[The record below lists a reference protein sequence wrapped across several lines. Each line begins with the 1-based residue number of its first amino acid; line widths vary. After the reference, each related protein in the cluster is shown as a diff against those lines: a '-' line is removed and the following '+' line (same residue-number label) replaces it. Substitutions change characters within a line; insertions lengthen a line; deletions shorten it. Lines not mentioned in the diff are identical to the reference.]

1 MERDIHRSDT
11 GVNTVEGNV
20 AGARAGRLT
29 KQRDEEKAAYEK
41 RKKQIQEDAHRAA
54 SNIDSR
60 FNASSLAFSTRVV
73 GLMSKEEYVSRS
85 AELVSASR
93 DEATLGALEAPTGA
107 EAAQRKKAKK
117 DKAAKKRALAALSFQ
132 AGDNDELSASCAA
145 ATADA
150 PTTAFS
156 PSSAPYLHDTEFAAR
171 VAKKRLKNPNVST
184 RFLPDK
190 EREAAAAALRAKL
203 EEQWHAEQDR
213 LKAEKLEVTYSYWDG
228 SGHRRTMTCAK
239 GTSVGKFLEQVCCE
253 LV

>member
-60 FNASSLAFSTRVV
+60 FNASSLAFSTSVV

-85 AELVSASR
+85 AGLVSASR

-107 EAAQRKKAKK
+107 E
-117 DKAAKKRALAALSFQ
+117 RAPRASTLLRRASV
-132 AGDNDELSASCAA
+132 AGL
-145 ATADA
+145 
-150 PTTAFS
+150 PQ
-156 PSSAPYLHDTEFAAR
+156 LRQHAR
-171 VAKKRLKNPNVST
+171 RGL
-184 RFLPDK
+184 DCGD
-190 EREAAAAALRAKL
+190 LRQTIL
-203 EEQWHAEQDR
+203 GNR
-213 LKAEKLEVTYSYWDG
+213 GAEKVRQCHG
-228 SGHRRTMTCAK
+228 A
-239 GTSVGKFLEQVCCE
+239 
-253 LV
+253 